1 MKSRALLALL
11 LTASCSRPAP
21 KPAARSHLPGKL
33 PTDIINERSS
43 LLDVSRGATVV
54 SRTGEAMLATSALNT
69 IDGDL
74 GSFWSSPSHD
84 FPQSIV
90 IALGARS
97 RIDRIGIRSLVEG
110 GFGANHVTFE
120 SSLDGTAWQPLA
132 TIMSQH
138 VSEGQ
143 WLDVVPSQAPSPAAY
158 LRVTILDA
166 ANAGRDVRI
175 QSIYARGTEIE
186 PPRNASLDG
195 CWSINGSA
203 AAFAQHGTRAT
214 GALALGGQPVFLA
227 GGTNGR
233 LWRFNWIRGNDY
245 GYVALTVAPDGK
257 HLSAIEWHEE
267 AIPLFLGMPWFGERA
282 SCGAPDPRDDVPLA
296 LLRRAGRVSLF
307 ALQFDPAGTLVVEAS
322 RDELQS
328 LANIVRVTPN
338 VALVAHEFRQPDARR
353 NKEVAQRE
361 IDSVKEALVR
371 LGADITRVTFLA
383 AGSDEPRQTPATDAA
398 RAIYSSV
405 DAEVR
410 R

>member
-1 MKSRALLALL
+1 MALL
-11 LTASCSRPAP
+11 LTASCSRTAP
-21 KPAARSHLPGKL
+21 RPAAAQAHQPGKL
-33 PTDIINERSS
+33 PTDIINEQSS
-43 LLDVSRGATVV
+43 LLDVARGATIV

-74 GSFWSSPSHD
+74 GSFWSSPPHD

-97 RIDRIGIRSLVEG
+97 HIDRIGIRSLVEG

-132 TIMSQH
+132 TITSQH

-143 WLDVVPSQAPSPAAY
+143 WFNVSPSQAPSQAAY
-158 LRVTILDA
+158 LRVTIPDA
-166 ANAGRDVRI
+166 SNAGRDVRI
-175 QSIYARGTEIE
+175 QSLFARGTEIE
-186 PPRNASLDG
+186 PPPNASLDG

-203 AAFAQHGTRAT
+203 AAFVQHGTRAT
-214 GALALGGQPVFLA
+214 GALALGRQPVFLA

-233 LWRFNWIRGNDY
+233 IWRFNWIRGNDY
-245 GYVALTVAPDGK
+245 GYAALTVAADGK

-282 SCGAPDPRDDVPLA
+282 SCAAPDPREDVPLA

-307 ALQFDPAGTLVVEAS
+307 ALQFDPAGQFLPEAS
-322 RDELQS
+322 REELQS
-328 LANIVRVTPN
+328 LANIVRVMPQLT
-338 VALVAHEFRQPDARR
+338 LVVHEFRQPDARR

-361 IDSVKEALVR
+361 VGTVREALVR
-371 LGADITRVTFLA
+371 LGADISRISFRAL
-383 AGSDEPRQTPATDAA
+383 GSDDPRQTPATDAA

-405 DAEVR
+405 DVEVR